1 MASPLAGSMAK
12 AIYKGMKSLF
22 LDATLHKETQ
32 GSSSPDV
39 DGSFDPPAPTVTD
52 YDCKVVREVY
62 VKKFMVNGIERTS
75 QVRFI
80 VLQQSVSVAV
90 EAGDY
95 ITFDGIKYN
104 LLAAEADPANATWL
118 CPGTT

>member
-1 MASPLAGSMAK
+1 MAK
-12 AIYKGMKSLF
+12 AIYKAMKGLF

-32 GSSSPDV
+32 GSNSPDV
-39 DGSFDPPAPTVTD
+39 DGTFDPPAPTVTD
-52 YDCKVVREVY
+52 YTCKVVREVY
-62 VKKFMVNGIERTS
+62 VKKLIVNGVERTS

-80 VLQQSVSVAV
+80 ILQQSLSVDA

-95 ITFDGIKYN
+95 LTFDGIKYN